1 MIKLGVWIF
10 ECEREFELVQI
21 WEREGSV
28 CESGCVIGSG
38 QGANFIKISV
48 KNMSVKGGFAEMSD
62 LREKTR
68 FQVKNPVFR
77 VKSPF
82 SIQNP
87 VFSSKKVIWS
97 DF

>member
-1 MIKLGVWIF
+1 M
-10 ECEREFELVQI
+10 
-21 WEREGSV
+21 

-62 LREKTR
+62 LREKNTFSGQKPR
-68 FQVKNPVFR
+68 FSGQKALFR

-82 SIQNP
+82 SVQNP
-87 VFSSKKVIWS
+87 VFSSKKVI
-97 DF
+97 